1 MADRNLSSFAR
12 VVRDVRKGHANRRA
26 VVGVVLFVVFSAAYG
41 FWDGY
46 HHGRSIVDAIVSA
59 VAALV
64 AVAITGYLLERREI

>member
-1 MADRNLSSFAR
+1 MPDRNPSSFAR
-12 VVRDVRKGHANRRA
+12 VFLGARKGHADRRA
-26 VVGVVLFVVFSAAYG
+26 VIGVVLFVVICTGYG

-46 HHGRSIVDAIVSA
+46 HHGRSIADAIVSA